1 MSPLTGFIIV
11 LIAITL
17 QFTLYTIRRLQE
29 PLEPNLSDTQ
39 KSYKSNNGNKS
50 YWKNAE
56 IMNGRLAM
64 VGLLALIVN
73 YGFFGWIIPG
83 FI

>member
-1 MSPLTGFIIV
+1 MDPLTGFIIILV
-11 LIAITL
+11 VITF
-17 QFTLYTIRRLQE
+17 QFTLYAIKRMQE
-29 PLEPNLSDTQ
+29 PLEPNFSTDQ
-39 KSYKSNNGNKS
+39 IHKKINESRRN

-56 IMNGRLAM
+56 ITNGRLAM
-64 VGLLALIVN
+64 VGLLAIIVN

>member
-1 MSPLTGFIIV
+1 M
-11 LIAITL
+11 
-17 QFTLYTIRRLQE
+17 QE
-29 PLEPNLSDTQ
+29 PFDTKFSTDQ
-39 KSYKSNNGNKS
+39 TFNKMNKSNKS

-56 IMNGRLAM
+56 ITNGRLAM
-64 VGLLALIVN
+64 VGLLALVVN

>member
-39 KSYKSNNGNKS
+39 KYYKSNNRNRN
-50 YWKNAE
+50 YWKIAE